1 MHITIGKSRNLGRRR
16 NFAVAAISVLA
27 LLAGGPWWAPTW
39 LSSSVRA
46 GEAGVVAADANS
58 SEAIE
63 LRLKTAVE
71 YLAADERDGRG
82 VGTKGLNEAA
92 DYIAEAF
99 QSLGLRTDVFEGKPF
114 QFFTIST
121 GATLGEPNTLSFV
134 QQGTGDEKQERIEL
148 ELDDDFTPMALGG
161 AGMVDLPVAFV
172 GYGITA
178 TDEGYDDY
186 ADIDVQGKAV
196 IVMRHEPQQDNPH
209 SAFDGTRDSSYA
221 PLTRK
226 ISNAYEHGAAAVIF
240 CTDEHALIKG
250 ARRRRKPWLAAIEK
264 LADNY
269 AEISEMEDLTL
280 PQYRKQAREVRRLTD
295 RIEKFGDRIEQN
307 LDPLM
312 KFDYGGS
319 ADSSRDIAVFH
330 VRRASLDRLLETTL
344 QTDLS
349 TLEHRIDEG
358 PTPQSQEIPD
368 WRIQGEVS
376 IDRKDVE
383 VKNVAAILD
392 GQGPHANETIV
403 IGAHYDHVGYGGP
416 NSLAPGSTEVH
427 NGADDNASGTV
438 VLLEVAR
445 ALASRPEKLH
455 RRIMFIAFT
464 GEERGLL
471 GSAHYVRDPAIPLED
486 TVAMLNMD
494 MVGRLDEDSTLLLQG
509 FDTATEFEPLLEKLN
524 ETYDFDIHKTSGGFG
539 PSDHSSFY
547 AKEIPVIHFFTGLHS
562 DYHRPSD
569 DVEKLNVPGMRR
581 VGQLLA
587 DVAVALAEAENRPT
601 YVSMG
606 GKSTGTARGGD
617 RPYFGSIPDFGQD
630 APGYAMS
637 GVAKDSP
644 AAKGGLKGG
653 DVIVKFGSSRIGNLD
668 DFDSA
673 LRKYE
678 GGDTVEVVVKRGD
691 KEVTLKVTLDPP
703 R

>member
-1 MHITIGKSRNLGRRR
+1 MRITTANGRFLGRRQR
-16 NFAVAAISVLA
+16 FVVVATSVLA
-27 LLAGGPWWAPTW
+27 LLAVCQWWSPTG
-39 LSSSVRA
+39 LSPRA
-46 GEAGVVAADANS
+46 FAAEADTTAEANTA
-58 SEAIE
+58 EAID
-63 LRLKTAVE
+63 LRLKTAIE

-82 VGTKGLNEAA
+82 IGTEGIDEAA
-92 DYIAEAF
+92 DYIAEQF

-114 QFFTIST
+114 QVFTMTT

-134 QQGTGDEKQERIEL
+134 HAGDGDEKHQAIEL
-148 ELDDDFTPMALGG
+148 ALDSDFTPMALGG
-161 AGMVDLPVAFV
+161 SGPVDMPVAFV
-172 GYGITA
+172 GYGISA

-186 ADIDVQGKAV
+186 AEIDVEGKAV

-240 CTDEHALIKG
+240 CTDEHALLKSVKKRQKSWSSAIK
-250 ARRRRKPWLAAIEK
+250 K
-264 LADNY
+264 LADEH
-269 AEISEMEDLTL
+269 AEFVEIENPTL
-280 PQYRKQAREVRRLTD
+280 EQFRKHEQDVRRLTE
-295 RIEKFGDRIEQN
+295 RINKFGEKVKRN

-312 KFDYGGS
+312 KFEYGGS
-319 ADSSRDIAVFH
+319 ADTSRDIFVFH
-330 VRRASLDRLLETTL
+330 VHRQALDRVLKASL

-349 TLEHRIDEG
+349 TLEQRIDEG
-358 PTPQSQEIPD
+358 PTPQSHELPG

-376 IDRKDVE
+376 IDRTDVE
-383 VKNVAAILD
+383 VKNVAAILE
-392 GQGPHANETIV
+392 GEGPHANETII

-427 NGADDNASGTV
+427 NGADDNGSGTV

-445 ALASRPEKLH
+445 ALAARPEKLP

-464 GEERGLL
+464 AEERGLI
-471 GSAHYVRDPAIPLED
+471 GSARYTRDPALPLED

-494 MVGRLDEDSTLLLQG
+494 MVGRLNEDGKLLLQG
-509 FDTATEFEPLLEKLN
+509 YDTATEFEPLLDRLN
-524 ETYDFDIHKTSGGFG
+524 ETYGFDIKKTSGGFG

-547 AKEIPVIHFFTGLHS
+547 AKQIPVMHFFTGIHS
-562 DYHRPSD
+562 DYHRPGD
-569 DVEKLNVPGMRR
+569 DVEKLNVEGMRR
-581 VGQLLA
+581 IGQMVA
-587 DVAVALAEAENRPT
+587 DVAVALAEAEDRPT
-601 YVSMG
+601 FVSTG
-606 GKSTGTARGGD
+606 GKSTGASRDGD
-617 RPYFGSIPDFGQD
+617 RPYFGSIPDFGQED
-630 APGYAMS
+630 PGYALS

-644 AAKGGLKGG
+644 AEKAGLQGG
-653 DVIVKFGSSRIGNLD
+653 DAIIKLGDSRIGNLD

-678 GGDTVEVVVKRGD
+678 GGDTVEVVVKRD
-691 KEVTLKVTLDPP
+691 DEEVTLKVTLGPP